1 MDMEA
6 ALEAHLEQIGRRHS
20 ELGEALA
27 GSGISGAEF
36 ARLSKEY
43 SELSPLI
50 DGITALRRARD
61 ELSSLAEIVETSA
74 DEELRQ
80 LAEEELR
87 TIRQHLPGLEQQ
99 VRLALLPKDAD
110 DQRNA

>member
-1 MDMEA
+1 MEA
-6 ALEAHLEQIGRRHS
+6 SLEAHLEQIIRRHS
-20 ELGEALA
+20 ELREALA

-43 SELSPLI
+43 SELSPVI
-50 DGITALRRARD
+50 DGIIALRRARD
-61 ELSSLAEIVETSA
+61 ELSSLADIIEKTE

-87 TIRQHLPGLEQQ
+87 TIR
-99 VRLALLPKDAD
+99 
-110 DQRNA
+110 